1 LQLKFLFRRN
11 LSDARNI
18 VPSNRF
24 SEDRPMVRQVLRVT
38 QNTVFKRRPVQASQL
53 EPEERYSVS
62 AGATL
67 EIQSYAYADA
77 NGEFDGHIKFAI
89 ANQAYY
95 IRGMNTWYVY
105 NRHAQVEFDGK
116 VVYPQEEQA
125 ASFIL
130 KVTDSTLFKR
140 RPLQSSQLSAEEV
153 QAIAKGAS
161 FELQSYAY
169 ADAQGDFNNHIKFA
183 LEKQEDYIRG
193 LSTWFVYEQH
203 AQVEF
208 DNDVVYPI
216 PQVPSSTPS
225 PAPSPAP
232 GAPRPFQGRSF
243 KLPGNQSTFYT
254 DQPIIP
260 GGSFTWGEATKNG
273 TRIPKTTREV
283 SNILALARQLQRAR
297 NQIGRPFRI
306 TSWYRPEPYNR
317 QAGGVRNSQ
326 HLNGSAA
333 DISVSG
339 YSGRQVANAV
349 MSWWP
354 GGVGVYPGNRRHI
367 VHLDIGGRR
376 KWGF

>member
-1 LQLKFLFRRN
+1 
-11 LSDARNI
+11 
-18 VPSNRF
+18 
-24 SEDRPMVRQVLRVT
+24 MVRQVLRVT
-38 QNTVFKRRPVQASQL
+38 QNTVFKRRPLPASEL
-53 EPEERYSVS
+53 APEELYSVS

-67 EIQSYAYADA
+67 ELQSYAYADA

-125 ASFIL
+125 ASFVL
-130 KVTDSTLFKR
+130 KVTQNTLFKR
-140 RPLQSSQLSAEEV
+140 RPLQSSELSAEEV
-153 QAIAKGAS
+153 QAIAKGAA

-169 ADAQGDFNNHIKFA
+169 ANAQGDFNSHIKFA
-183 LEKQEDYIRG
+183 LERQDDYIRG
-193 LSTWFVYEQH
+193 LSTWFVYDRH

-225 PAPSPAP
+225 PAPAPSPSPSPGVSAP
-232 GAPRPFQGRSF
+232 PPFRGRSF
-243 KLPGNQSTFYT
+243 RLPGNQSTFYT

-260 GGSFTWGEATKNG
+260 GGNFTWGEATKNG
-273 TRIPKTTREV
+273 TRIPRNTQEV

-306 TSWYRPEPYNR
+306 TSWYRPEPYNT
-317 QAGGVRNSQ
+317 QAGGVSNSQ
-326 HLNGSAA
+326 HLSGRAV
-333 DISVSG
+333 DVSVSG
-339 YSGRQVANAV
+339 YSGRQVANAL

-354 GGVGVYPGNRRHI
+354 GGVGVYPGSRRHI